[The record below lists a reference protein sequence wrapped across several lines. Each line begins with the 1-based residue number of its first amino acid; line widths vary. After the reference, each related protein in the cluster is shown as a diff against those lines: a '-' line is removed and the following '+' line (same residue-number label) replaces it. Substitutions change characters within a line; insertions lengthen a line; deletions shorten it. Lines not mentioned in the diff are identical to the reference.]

1 MQKPKV
7 LFIINPISG
16 GIDKSG
22 FPETVKSVLSDS
34 QLDVQCVYSERIGHA
49 EELSRKA
56 VADGFDLVFSVGG
69 DGTMNEVA
77 RGILNTNVG
86 LGLVPLGS
94 GNGLARHMGL
104 PLKIKDAISL
114 AKKHSMLRIDS
125 GSINNKPFFNM
136 AGVGF
141 DAHIGNMFATSK
153 ERGFKTYVIN
163 TITEFINYKP
173 EKYKLVNG
181 QTQEKTAFLISFANS
196 SQYGNNAFIAP
207 QANLQDGKIDVCVL
221 KPFHPIFFPE
231 LSLRLFN
238 KTINDSQFI
247 ESFKSDHITIEREKD
262 GVIHLDGDP
271 HMMGKSLEMK
281 VNPSS
286 LNILVPKK

>member
-1 MQKPKV
+1 MGSTKA

-16 GIDKSG
+16 GINKTG
-22 FPETVKSVLSDS
+22 FPDTVQSVLGGSDVDAQS
-34 QLDVQCVYSERIGHA
+34 VFSERPGHA

-56 VADGFDLVFSVGG
+56 VADGFDFVFSVGG

-77 RGILNTNVG
+77 RGVLNTNVG

-104 PLKIKDAISL
+104 PLKIKDAIAL
-114 AKKHSMLRIDS
+114 AKKHSLLRIDS
-125 GSINNKPFFNM
+125 GTINDKPFFNM

-141 DAHIGNMFATSK
+141 DAHIGNVFATSK
-153 ERGFKTYVIN
+153 ERGFKTYVVS

-181 QTQEKTAFLISFANS
+181 QVREKTAFLISFANS
-196 SQYGNNAFIAP
+196 SQYGNNAYIAP
-207 QANLQDGKIDVCVL
+207 QASLQDGKIDICVL
-221 KPFHPIFFPE
+221 KPFHPIYFPE
-231 LSLRLFN
+231 LSVRLFN
-238 KTINDSQFI
+238 KTINNSQFI
-247 ESFKSDHITIEREKD
+247 ESFKTDHIIIEREKD

-271 HMMGKSLEMK
+271 HIMGKTLEMK

-286 LNILVPKK
+286 LNILVPIK